1 MKVKDISEVNVE
13 VKLRETF
20 TVTTI
25 MTEKKNVE
33 NQAVS
38 VSNRYYGLS
47 LTLEIVFQND
57 CDVSASLITQW
68 WSMTLPRYWRKI
80 LVIDGGS

>member
-38 VSNRYYGLS
+38 VSTIVLEVHYNMIVMIKPS
-47 LTLEIVFQND
+47 LERDFQHE
-57 CDVSASLITQW
+57 CD
-68 WSMTLPRYWRKI
+68 I
-80 LVIDGGS
+80 LTRLCGP